1 MEENKEIL
9 QNEEA
14 QDQELFEQAEAHKA
28 LNQERYVPR
37 PRWQIAAA
45 WIGLAIVIAGVIL
58 YYYNIATGGM

>member
-1 MEENKEIL
+1 MYWIL
-9 QNEEA
+9 RGTKQWRWRPPHR
-14 QDQELFEQAEAHKA
+14 QAEAHKA